1 MFKTLRD
8 PKHFPK
14 LKETFWI
21 NDQDLPAIEIN
32 QELEI
37 VHDDVSKSKWLNGQ
51 TEIKKITE
59 TEKESR
65 IEYRFV
71 IILHKPKRDQTE
83 QSEPIIYIGLLRN

>member
-37 VHDDVSKSKWLNGQ
+37 VHDDVSKSK
-51 TEIKKITE
+51 
-59 TEKESR
+59 
-65 IEYRFV
+65 
-71 IILHKPKRDQTE
+71 
-83 QSEPIIYIGLLRN
+83 